1 MTNKQFSAALTR
13 MGVTQQ
19 GFAETI
25 RVNDR
30 TVRNW
35 VSGRSEVPTA
45 IAMLVKLMLSTGTA
59 LQDLKA

>member
-13 MGVTQQ
+13 LGVTQQ

-25 RVNDR
+25 KVNDR

-35 VSGRSEVPTA
+35 VSGRSEVPTS
-45 IAMLVKLMLSTGTA
+45 IAMLVRLMLDTGTRPE
-59 LQDLKA
+59 DLRA

>member
-25 RVNDR
+25 KVNDR

-45 IAMLVKLMLSTGTA
+45 IAMLIRLMLDTGTRPE
-59 LQDLKA
+59 DLRA